1 MPVVALRL
9 GKENFWAH
17 SSDMSN
23 KRPGGESSIG
33 FDESWYY
40 ATAKGLHDYAGLE
53 SDVRADVCIVGAGY
67 TGISAAIE
75 LAERGY
81 SVVVLENYRVGSG
94 ASGRNGG
101 VLGMGQRKG
110 QDELQQWL
118 GKDTA
123 KVLWNIACDANQLVR
138 DRIAKY
144 NIDCDLTDGELTVA
158 HKKKYEQEL
167 WDYAELLETDYGF
180 SNHHNVD
187 QAEVADMMGVD
198 SMYGGYVDNQ
208 AGHIH
213 PLNLILGEA
222 RVARDLGVQIFEH
235 SKATHYE
242 NNPSS
247 PALIDIH
254 TGKGKITA
262 DFMVIACNG
271 YLDKLEPKASRLQ
284 MPINNFVLA
293 TEPLGEELAR
303 SINRDNLAIVDT
315 RFVVNY
321 FHNSPDHRL
330 IFGGGENYSS
340 RYPNDIPAFVRRH
353 MLKVYPQLAD
363 VKIDYGW
370 GGTLAI
376 TLKRMPNFGRKA
388 DNVYW
393 AQGYSGHG
401 IAMANMGGKLV
412 AEAIAGQ
419 AERFDLFANIKQT
432 PFPGGKLL
440 RTPAL
445 IAGMLYYSLLDR
457 L

>member
-1 MPVVALRL
+1 MV
-9 GKENFWAH
+9 
-17 SSDMSN
+17 S

-40 ATAKGLHDYAGLE
+40 ASAVGLHDYPRLAE
-53 SDVRADVCIVGAGY
+53 NVRADVCVVGAGY
-67 TGISAAIE
+67 TGISAALE

-81 SVVVLENYRVGSG
+81 AVVVLDSHRVGSG

-101 VLGMGQRKG
+101 VLGSGQRKG
-110 QDELQQWL
+110 QIELQKWL

-123 KVLWNIACDANQLVR
+123 RTLWNIACDANQLVR
-138 DRIAKY
+138 DRIARF

-158 HKKKYEQEL
+158 HKQKYQQEL
-167 WDYAELLETDYGF
+167 WDYSRFLETEYGF
-180 SNHHNVD
+180 GKYRNVER
-187 QAEVADMMGVD
+187 AEVRDMLSAEGL
-198 SMYGGYVDNQ
+198 YGGYIDYQ
-208 AGHIH
+208 AGHLH

-222 RVARDLGVQIFEH
+222 KAARDLGVQIFEH
-235 SKATHYE
+235 SRATHYQP
-242 NNPSS
+242 NPSS
-247 PALIDIH
+247 PALVDVH
-254 TGKGKITA
+254 TETGMVSA
-262 DFMVIACNG
+262 DYMVIACNG
-271 YLDKLEPKASRLQ
+271 YLDKLEPKVSRLQ

-293 TEPLGEELAR
+293 TEPLGAAR
-303 SINRDNLAIVDT
+303 ANSINRDNLAVVDT

-340 RYPNDIPAFVRRH
+340 HYPKDIPAFVRRH
-353 MLKVYPQLAD
+353 MLKIYPQLED

-388 DNVYW
+388 DNVFW

-401 IAMANMGGKLV
+401 VAMAHMGGKLV

-419 AERFDLFANIKQT
+419 AERFDLFANIKQP

-445 IAGMLYYSLLDR
+445 IAGMLYYSMLDK